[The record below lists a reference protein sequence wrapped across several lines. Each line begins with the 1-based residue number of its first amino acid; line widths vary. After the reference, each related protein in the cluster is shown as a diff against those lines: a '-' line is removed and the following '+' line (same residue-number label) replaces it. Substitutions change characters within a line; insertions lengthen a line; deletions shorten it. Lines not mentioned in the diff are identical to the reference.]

1 MSDSVAGAPLPAR
14 ARAKQRVR
22 AAVRASRA
30 ARSRADR
37 RAAAAALSA
46 HLIALVEAAQARRVA
61 CYLATEGEPDPELFL
76 QWAAEQGIEVLLPVS
91 LPDHTLAWV
100 LAGQGDPAP
109 GRHGI
114 REPVGP
120 RLPATAA
127 GSADLMLIPACA
139 VDRAGTRLGWG
150 LGYYDRC
157 LAALDPRPPVY
168 AVVHDAD
175 LVAALPRDPHD
186 VPVTGVVAPAGVRR
200 FAAKTG

>member
-1 MSDSVAGAPLPAR
+1 MGATPVSAR
-14 ARAKQRVR
+14 ARAKRRVR

-30 ARSRADR
+30 TRSPSDR
-37 RAAAAALSA
+37 STAAAEISA
-46 HLIALVEAAQARRVA
+46 HLIALVEAAQARRVT
-61 CYLATEGEPDPELFL
+61 CYLATAGEPDPELFL
-76 QWAAEQGIEVLLPVS
+76 QWATEQGIEVLLPVS

-100 LAGQGDPAP
+100 LAGQGDPVP

-120 RLPATAA
+120 RLLATAA
-127 GSADLMLIPACA
+127 GSADLLLIPACA

-157 LAALDPRPPVY
+157 LAALDQRPPVY

-175 LVAALPRDPHD
+175 LVAALPRDAHD
-186 VPVTGVVAPAGVRR
+186 IPVTGVVTPAGVRR